1 MLILLHFNTLMIYSL
16 MIYYDLQVDTAPTLT
31 IRTRAGARVTW
42 SLKAGLSRRTVKPLL
57 PSICI

>member
-1 MLILLHFNTLMIYSL
+1 